1 MVAVAAG
8 LRARHWR
15 HVMTARVHKHHI
27 WGGKFLLKSP
37 ENASPFCPP
46 LAERQAARIPG
57 HNLS

>member
-27 WGGKFLLKSP
+27 LGRKVFAQKPRKRVTLLSP
-37 ENASPFCPP
+37 
-46 LAERQAARIPG
+46 LG
-57 HNLS
+57 